1 MSHQFPHSSSTAAQK
16 SMKESAEKKN
26 HKSPFLEIAA
36 AREEILRIDHQLEE
50 LRSVYAG
57 VENPE
62 DAEAEMEEELRLKSI
77 DPMLQAMV
85 NVELCSLAASGGTEE
100 MRLLLENG
108 ANPNARD
115 YDARSL
121 LHISAMNGHVGV
133 VEVLLAFGADPTPID
148 AHGKTPAE
156 YAEMKGHTQITM
168 LLSGFQSSF
177 ASPVTDME
185 TPPSSSTSQCA
196 PDFSSIPQPMVGSL
210 VVIMV
215 GLPGR
220 GKSFVS
226 RQICRYFQWNGQ
238 TSAIIS
244 TKKIR
249 SEWTSTRRPVEKFL
263 AVEVVRRVMQLI
275 TRSGGVAILDG
286 SHETAAERNAIVR
299 EILKTGRI
307 KIKRIIFVEVIIN
320 NPDII
325 HQNIL
330 HTRGYASAEDGDA
343 FLKEYYKSIAAC
355 EEKYQTLNPIT
366 DVDLSYIRME
376 DTSVYSLNQISGWM
390 PSRLAFML
398 HNVNP
403 APKPIYLTRC
413 GEYVDL
419 KQGRIGGNTGLTS
432 RGVAYS
438 TALLEYFTTEL
449 DSNSMLN
456 VFCSCATRATQ
467 TSAPFS
473 RIEKMEDNSL
483 FTQKNDDCATVPAS
497 PDCLAANPHKVPFS
511 CRVIYFPSLDDINH
525 GDCEGMLFSE
535 IKQTMP
541 YTLQEM
547 QADPY
552 YTAWPNGEC
561 LHQVFNSRLE
571 PHIHDIQASTSSV
584 LVISHLPLLQGL
596 HCYFTSTD
604 DTDVA
609 NPQLAYKIKIPL
621 ECVIKIHIVD
631 GVRVAKVVN
640 LSKEVDKVLA
650 QQSPAD
656 SAFASKNEST
666 VSSSSEV

>member
-1 MSHQFPHSSSTAAQK
+1 MNHQFPFSSLTAAQK
-16 SMKESAEKKN
+16 SMKESTDKKN

-36 AREEILRIDHQLEE
+36 AREELLRIDHQLEE

-77 DPMLQAMV
+77 DPMLQAMI

-100 MRLLLENG
+100 MRLLLESG

-133 VEVLLAFGADPTPID
+133 VEVLLAFGADLTPID

-168 LLSGFQSSF
+168 LLSGFQSSC
-177 ASPVTDME
+177 ASPVTDLE
-185 TPPSSSTSQCA
+185 TPPSSTSSQCA

-210 VVIMV
+210 IVIMV

-244 TKKIR
+244 TKKIK
-249 SEWTSTRRPVEKFL
+249 SEWKSARRPVEKFL

-286 SHETAAERNAIVR
+286 SHETAAERNAILR

-307 KIKRIIFVEVIIN
+307 KIKRIIFVEVIVN

-330 HTRGYASAEDGDA
+330 HTRGYTTAEDGDA
-343 FLKEYYKSIAAC
+343 FLKEYYKSIATC
-355 EEKYQTLNPIT
+355 EERYQTLNPIT

-419 KQGRIGGNTGLTS
+419 TQGRIGGNTGLTP
-432 RGVAYS
+432 RGMAYA
-438 TALLEYFTTEL
+438 TALRDYFTTEL
-449 DSNSMLN
+449 DSNSVLN

-473 RIEKMEDNSL
+473 RIEEMEDNPL
-483 FTQKNDDCATVPAS
+483 FAQKNNECTTVPVS
-497 PDCLAANPHKVPFS
+497 PDCPSANPRKVPFS

-571 PHIHDIQASTSSV
+571 PHIHDIQASTSPV

-596 HCYFTSTD
+596 HCYFASPD

-631 GVRVAKVVN
+631 GVRVAKLVN
-640 LSKEVDKVLA
+640 LSKEVDNVLA
-650 QQSPAD
+650 HQSSED
-656 SAFASKNEST
+656 SGLVTKNECIL
-666 VSSSSEV
+666 SSSDGG